1 MMFGFEEVYPCIT
14 GLIVHKYHKIP
25 RPSNRLYGEWTT
37 QIGVDELKE
46 LLSSLRRTLIV
57 LLRTLFKVGN
67 TEVVVLI
74 FGDLDIVKSFT

>member
-1 MMFGFEEVYPCIT
+1 MMFGFEEVYPYIM
-14 GLIVHKYHKIP
+14 GLIVHKYHEIP

-46 LLSSLRRTLIV
+46 LLSSFRRSFV
-57 LLRTLFKVGN
+57 VFSRALFKVGN

>member
-1 MMFGFEEVYPCIT
+1 MMFGFKEVYLYVV
-14 GLIVHKYHKIP
+14 GLIVYKYYEIP

-46 LLSSLRRTLIV
+46 LLSSFRRSFV
-57 LLRTLFKVGN
+57 VFSRALFKAGN